1 MSEGGPDR
9 VWIQHWLDH
18 LRYERRLSPLTGKN
32 YHRDIEALYT
42 FLCNAEVD
50 DWSAVDNGHIRS
62 FAARLHR
69 RGLAPRSIQRR
80 LAAVRNLFD
89 YLIREGAARVNPG
102 ADVTAPKAPRRLP
115 GALDADTMARLLD
128 IRGDHP
134 LATRDRAIMELLY
147 SSGLR
152 LAELIGLTVTD
163 VDLADGVVRITGKGA
178 KTRVV
183 PVGAKAREALRDWL
197 KVRPQLDKVAEDA
210 LFISRNGLRLSARN
224 VQGRVEQ
231 WARRLGLPQSVS
243 PHTFRH
249 SFATHLLESSGD
261 LRAVQELLGHADIG
275 TTQIYTHLDFQ
286 HLARI
291 YDQAHPRARKRR
303 RGPTERS

>member
-1 MSEGGPDR
+1 MNAAGPDR
-9 VWIQHWLDH
+9 DWLNRWLDH
-18 LRYERRLSPLTGKN
+18 LRFERRLSVLTVKN

-42 FLCNAEVD
+42 FLCNAEVG
-50 DWSAVDNGHIRS
+50 DWAAVDGGHVRS

-69 RGLAPRSIQRR
+69 RGQAPRTIQRR
-80 LAAVRNLFD
+80 LAALRNLFA
-89 YLIREGAARVNPG
+89 YLIREGVVKANPG
-102 ADVTAPKAPRRLP
+102 LDITAPKSPRRLP
-115 GALDADTMARLLD
+115 ETLDADAMGRLLD
-128 IRGDHP
+128 IRVDHP
-134 LATRDRAIMELLY
+134 LATRDRAIMELFY

-152 LAELIGLTVTD
+152 LQELASLDLVD
-163 VDLADGVVRITGKGA
+163 VDLAEGMVRVTGKGA
-178 KTRVV
+178 KTRIV
-183 PVGAKAREALRDWL
+183 PVGEKARAALRDWL
-197 KVRPQLDKVAEDA
+197 KVRPQLEKAPSNA
-210 LFISRNGLRLSARN
+210 MFIGRNGRPLSTRNIQAR
-224 VQGRVEQ
+224 VTY

-261 LRAVQELLGHADIG
+261 LRAVQELLGHSDIG

-303 RGPTERS
+303 

>member
-1 MSEGGPDR
+1 MTTAGPER
-9 VWIQHWLDH
+9 LWLERWLDH
-18 LRYERRLSPLTGKN
+18 LRYERRLSALTVKN

-42 FLCNAEVD
+42 FLCNAEVPG
-50 DWSAVDNGHIRS
+50 WAEVDSGHVRS

-69 RGLAPRSIQRR
+69 RGQAPRSIQRR
-80 LAAVRNLFD
+80 LAAVRNLFAF
-89 YLIREGAARVNPG
+89 LLREGVVDANPG

-115 GALDADTMARLLD
+115 ATLDADAMGRLLD

-134 LATRDRAIMELLY
+134 IATRDRAIMELLY

-152 LAELIGLTVTD
+152 LAELATLEATSIDLEEGTVR
-163 VDLADGVVRITGKGA
+163 VTGKGA
-178 KTRVV
+178 KTRIV
-183 PVGAKAREALRDWL
+183 PVGTKARAALRDWL
-197 KVRPQLDKVAEDA
+197 KVRPQLEKEPTSA
-210 LFISRNGLRLSARN
+210 LFISRIGRPLSTRN
-224 VQGRVEQ
+224 IQARVEY
-231 WARRLGLPQSVS
+231 WARRLGLPQGVS

-261 LRAVQELLGHADIG
+261 LRAVQELLGHADIS

-303 RGPTERS
+303 